1 MRLNKAGGF
10 AMKNDYTIHE
20 IAKLYAIS
28 TDALRYYERLGLI
41 TPRRGENG
49 YRLYSLRDIYRLTI
63 IRDLRQLGFSME
75 SIREYLEDL
84 SLDNTLALLRDE
96 EKLIEARQRELRLA
110 RRAIRRRMRFLSGC
124 AKTQTDEL
132 IVRRLP
138 QRPCVRFNADIRRDE
153 EVDLA
158 VKKLHNRHADTIRD
172 LGGQAIGASMRRED
186 IDGGIYG
193 LYHAVFFL
201 LEDGDK
207 APDFWLPGGDYACL
221 LYRGGYRQ
229 LAPRVRQ
236 LLDGAMSAGR
246 APVEDVLE
254 LYHIDNRHTL
264 REYEFLTELQVRL
277 S

>member
-1 MRLNKAGGF
+1 
-10 AMKNDYTIHE
+10 
-20 IAKLYAIS
+20 
-28 TDALRYYERLGLI
+28 
-41 TPRRGENG
+41 
-49 YRLYSLRDIYRLTI
+49 
-63 IRDLRQLGFSME
+63 
-75 SIREYLEDL
+75 
-84 SLDNTLALLRDE
+84 
-96 EKLIEARQRELRLA
+96 
-110 RRAIRRRMRFLSGC
+110 
-124 AKTQTDEL
+124 
-132 IVRRLP
+132 
-138 QRPCVRFNADIRRDE
+138 
-153 EVDLA
+153 
-158 VKKLHNRHADTIRD
+158 
-172 LGGQAIGASMRRED
+172 MRRED

-246 APVEDVLE
+246 APVGDVLE